1 MNRAVPLTAALL
13 VLAGCGTPA
22 DSRTQSPPPASATA
36 WMTGNVIRVDG
47 GEKIAG

>member
-1 MNRAVPLTAALL
+1 MKEQAAQRNPHGRLTTVDDVAQCIVALSM
-13 VLAGCGTPA
+13 P
-22 DSRTQSPPPASATA
+22 ATA